1 MCSISNINIKIRFQN
16 LFKPAILSE
25 YWKKMGG
32 VDTDLIDIGSMSDES
47 LGYFLKQNAVS
58 LKVEEAKRITELIG
72 RDPTLT
78 ELHIFN
84 IQWSEHS
91 SYKSS
96 RAVLKMLPT
105 KAPNVI
111 LGPVEDSGIVELG
124 KVNGEKYGI
133 VVSMESHNHPSQVV
147 PYEGAATG
155 VGGILRDVLCMGAKI
170 LATADPLRFG
180 NPNKNKT
187 KYIANEVI
195 NGIAGYGNAVGIP
208 NLAGDIYFNE
218 SFDDNCLVN
227 VVCLGIVKEKD
238 IIHSYAPKNAKDYD
252 IIIVGKPTDN
262 SGFGGAAFASLIL
275 DEKEEEYNKGAVQVP
290 DPFLKNVLI
299 RATYEV
305 FREAK
310 KQKVRLGFKDM
321 GAGGIMCASSELCSD
336 ADFGAEINLDK
347 IHVSM
352 KNLPPYIIFCSET
365 QERFTWICPKKF
377 TKTLLKIY
385 NEDFALSTIAEN
397 AKAVVIGKVTKNPNY
412 KIRHKGKVVC
422 NVPIKAV
429 TQGIRYQREFEES
442 VRNFNEPVLDELK
455 DYNETALKV
464 LNHPNVASKEKCYKH
479 YDRNVIGNAIIES
492 GQADAGLIRA
502 VPESKYGI
510 ALSVDSNPRYG
521 RINPYLSAVNA
532 VAESMRN
539 IAAIG
544 AVPAALTDCLNYG
557 NPENEEQ
564 FNDFVEGVKGIKVAA
579 ENLYLRNTKSPV
591 PIVSGNVSFY
601 NESSKGKAI
610 DPSAIIAC
618 VGVMKNYEK
627 AITVKIKKANT
638 KLFLVGNRKDELGG
652 SVYYEINGKL
662 GKNVPNINFEE
673 HRNMIYAVIDC
684 IESSLLL
691 SCHDLSDGGLFTTI
705 AEMILG
711 GNADGKIGAEININF
726 SNLRNDKIL
735 FSESPGFV
743 FEVENKNANKV
754 KSIFT
759 KYDLIIHNL
768 GKTTKNDSLKII
780 NSNKKIIDLTIDKLK
795 KAWTTGFADALR

>member
-1 MCSISNINIKIRFQN
+1 
-16 LFKPAILSE
+16 
-25 YWKKMGG
+25 MGG
-32 VDTDLIDIGSMSDES
+32 VDSNLIDIERMSDES
-47 LGYFLKQNAVS
+47 LQHFLKQNAIS
-58 LKVEEAKRITELIG
+58 LTIEETKRIIGLIE
-72 RDPTLT
+72 RNPTLT

-124 KVNGEKYGI
+124 KINGEKYGI

-155 VGGILRDVLCMGAKI
+155 IGGILRDVLCMGAKI

-180 NPNKNKT
+180 DSNKNKT

-208 NLAGDIYFNE
+208 NLAGDVYFNE

-227 VVCLGIVKEKD
+227 VVCLGLVKEKD
-238 IIHSYAPKNAKDYD
+238 IIHSYAPKNTKDYD

-275 DEKEEEYNKGAVQVP
+275 DEQEEEYNKGAVQVP

-305 FREAK
+305 FKEAR
-310 KQKVRLGFKDM
+310 KQNVKLGFKDM

-385 NEDFALSTIAEN
+385 NQDFALSTIADN
-397 AKAVVIGKVTKNPNY
+397 AKAVVIGKVTKNQNY
-412 KIRHKGKVVC
+412 KIKHKGKIVC
-422 NVPIKAV
+422 DVPIKAV
-429 TQGIRYQREFEES
+429 TKGIQYQREFKKPLRDFKEPNLEEP
-442 VRNFNEPVLDELK
+442 E
-455 DYNETALKV
+455 DYNETALKI
-464 LNHPNVASKEKCYKH
+464 LNHPNIASKEKCYKH
-479 YDRNVIGNAIIES
+479 YDRNVIGNAVIES

-502 VPESKYGI
+502 LPKSKYGI

-557 NPENEEQ
+557 NPEKPEQ
-564 FNDFVEGVKGIKVAA
+564 FYDFVEGVKGIKEAA
-579 ENLYLRNTKSPV
+579 ENLHLRKTKSPV
-591 PIVSGNVSFY
+591 PIISGNVSFY
-601 NESSKGKAI
+601 NESSKGKSI

-618 VGVMKNYEK
+618 VGVMRDYEK
-627 AITVKIKKANT
+627 AITMKIKKENT
-638 KLFLVGNRKDELGG
+638 NLFLVGNRKDELGG
-652 SVYYEINGKL
+652 SVYYELNDKL
-662 GKNVPNINFEE
+662 GANVPVIDFKH
-673 HRNMIYAVIDC
+673 HRNMVYAVIDC
-684 IESSLLL
+684 IENGLLL
-691 SCHDLSDGGLFTTI
+691 SCHDISDGGLFTTI

-711 GNADGKIGAEININF
+711 GDAGGNIGAKLNIF
-726 SNLRNDKIL
+726 PSPLGNDKFL
-735 FSESPGFV
+735 FSETSGFV
-743 FEVENKNANKV
+743 FEVENSNINNV
-754 KSIFT
+754 KSLFN
-759 KYDLIIHNL
+759 KYNLEINNL
-768 GKTTKNDSLKII
+768 GKTTKNDSLIIKNKNEEIIYLKI
-780 NSNKKIIDLTIDKLK
+780 KQLK
-795 KAWTTGFADALR
+795 EAWTTGFVDALK